1 MDFKDRTTEWIHKPK
16 FSEVPESDRNQ
27 YYRGM
32 LNDFRKE
39 HKQFD
44 AFLLELNE
52 LLKAEKN
59 EGYSNIV
66 KFIDGEAEW
75 TWIVSE
81 DSIFDVL
88 IRLYNW
94 CLSPLQAYEYIKE
107 SLGEYEEMLAEDY
120 HSQID
125 FLNIG
130 ANPYDGKKDK
140 IINIE
145 IYTNKP
151 SIFSKEET
159 CFSSVTLEIL
169 TALRGIVVPTESNDI
184 LDAGNMKVFSYHHK
198 VQEVLTLFEY
208 HQNNKGLLKRVFL
221 EAIKQLQEKGDI
233 RLNSHRVENGKDY
246 YDYQTDLNV
255 FLR

>member
-16 FSEVPESDRNQ
+16 FSEAPESDRNE
-27 YYRGM
+27 YYRGL

-39 HKQFD
+39 HKQLD
-44 AFLLELNE
+44 NFLLGLDE

-75 TWIVSE
+75 TWIASE
-81 DSIFDVL
+81 DSIFDAL

-94 CLSPLQAYEYIKE
+94 CLSPHQAYEYIKE
-107 SLGEYEEMLAEDY
+107 CLALYEKMLAEDY

-145 IYTNKP
+145 IYANKL
-151 SIFSKEET
+151 SIFSKEEN
-159 CFSSVTLEIL
+159 CSCYVNFNIL
-169 TALRGIVVPTESNDI
+169 TALRGIVVPTKSNNI

-221 EAIKQLQEKGDI
+221 DAIKQLQEKGDI
-233 RLNSHRVENGKDY
+233 RLNSHREENGKEY
-246 YDYQTDLNV
+246 YDYETDLNV
-255 FLR
+255 MLR

>member
-1 MDFKDRTTEWIHKPK
+1 MLFEDRTREIIYKKHFYPGPTWKLEENFRQHL
-16 FSEVPESDRNQ
+16 V
-27 YYRGM
+27 
-32 LNDFRKE
+32 DFREE

-44 AFLLELNE
+44 EFLIGLGEI
-52 LLKAEKN
+52 LKAEN
-59 EGYSNIV
+59 NDEYSNLI
-66 KFIDGEAEW
+66 KFIDGKPRGNWVASKISMI
-75 TWIVSE
+75 TVFIK
-81 DSIFDVL
+81 
-88 IRLYNW
+88 LYNL

-107 SLGEYEEMLAEDY
+107 CLALYEKMLAEDY

-145 IYTNKP
+145 IYANKL
-151 SIFSKEET
+151 SIFSKEEN
-159 CFSSVTLEIL
+159 CSCYVNFNIL
-169 TALRGIVVPTESNDI
+169 TALRGIVVPTKSNNI

-221 EAIKQLQEKGDI
+221 EAIKQLQENGDI
-233 RLNSHRVENGKDY
+233 RLNSHREENGKDY
-246 YDYQTDLNV
+246 YDYETDLNV
-255 FLR
+255 MLR